1 MRLKNH
7 SHTMHPTTC
16 LAEHK
21 GIKVGDDF
29 PLELVLFL
37 PVCEFFYEIL
47 WLILILISSSVILRG
62 LGEV

>member
-1 MRLKNH
+1 
-7 SHTMHPTTC
+7 MHPTTC